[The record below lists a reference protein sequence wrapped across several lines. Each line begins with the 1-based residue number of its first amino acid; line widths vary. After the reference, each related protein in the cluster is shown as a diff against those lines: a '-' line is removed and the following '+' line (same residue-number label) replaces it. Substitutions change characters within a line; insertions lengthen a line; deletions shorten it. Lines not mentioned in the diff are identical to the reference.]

1 MADAPLNWL
10 DIDLFDFKGTGP
22 RFVLAGEH
30 DGTFTVMDRVTETPA
45 VWNDQMLF
53 GLTFDEADDL
63 VETMNQLMLDI
74 AQA

>member
-1 MADAPLNWL
+1 MAEGPLNWL
-10 DIDLFDFKGTGP
+10 DIDLFDFAGTGP
-22 RFVLAGEH
+22 RFVLSGEH
-30 DGTFTVMDRVTETPA
+30 DGTFTVVDRVTDTPA
-45 VWNDQMLF
+45 IWNDQMLF

>member
-10 DIDLFDFKGTGP
+10 DIDLFDFKGNGP

-30 DGTFTVMDRVTETPA
+30 DGTFTVMDQLTQTPA
-45 VWNDQMLF
+45 IWNDQMLF
-53 GLTFDEADDL
+53 GLTFDQADDL
-63 VETMNQLMLDI
+63 VETMNQILMDI

>member
-10 DIDLFDFKGTGP
+10 DIDLFDFTGHGP

-30 DGTFTVMDRVTETPA
+30 DGTFTVMDQLTQTPA
-45 VWNDQMLF
+45 IWNDQMLF
-53 GLTFDEADDL
+53 GLTFDQADDL
-63 VETMNQLMLDI
+63 VETMNQIMMDI